1 MNKCIESTHHTIP
14 QRWNRPVLIGA
25 AVIVMALALGCSRAP
40 NPVTTANNDPDQL
53 LRQMSEKL
61 SHAKNLSFK
70 VDRMLDAALVEG
82 LNVPENA
89 QIEISVSRPGKF
101 TAKSAS
107 KDNVRQVFFDGQNL
121 SIYDET
127 MKLYATASV
136 AGTIDEAVAKI
147 DEKYGFTPPL
157 AEFILSD
164 PYAALGKQ
172 IKSKSYQ
179 VKRI

>member
-1 MNKCIESTHHTIP
+1 MPVNNLGHEKGTIMNKCIESRHHTIL
-14 QRWNRPVLIGA
+14 QRSNRSMLIGA

-40 NPVTTANNDPDQL
+40 ENLTTANNDPDQL

-101 TAKSAS
+101 
-107 KDNVRQVFFDGQNL
+107 
-121 SIYDET
+121 
-127 MKLYATASV
+127 
-136 AGTIDEAVAKI
+136 
-147 DEKYGFTPPL
+147 
-157 AEFILSD
+157 
-164 PYAALGKQ
+164 
-172 IKSKSYQ
+172 
-179 VKRI
+179 